1 MLPGVLLAIVS
12 GICNGLFSA
21 PIRMIRAWKWENLW
35 LVFILGACLAMPAL
49 LVFPTVDSLS
59 AVLSASPSSALW
71 AASLFGFAWGFGAI
85 LFGLSVDRLGVSLA
99 NSMVIGISSA
109 LGSFVPLLL
118 AGAFAFNAR
127 TALLVAGVVVFVG
140 GVSLCGRAGR
150 MRERNETGTGF
161 RAGSIQGY
169 VFASGA
175 GILSAVF
182 NIGYSLALPISSAGQ
197 RMGLTPFTAGNVI
210 WLVML
215 GAGSIPNIA
224 FCIHLLRKNSTGK
237 LFLEP
242 HGLRPWIM
250 SLLMAVLWGG
260 SIVLYGMAAPLL
272 GSMGPSIGW
281 PLSLAVG
288 LLVANL
294 VGFLLGEWRAAG
306 ARARGTIRSGI
317 AVLVLAIILCAA
329 SARY

>member
-1 MLPGVLLAIVS
+1 MLSGVLLAILS

-21 PIRMIRAWKWENLW
+21 PIRLIRDWKWENLW
-35 LVFILGACLAMPAL
+35 LVFILGACIGMPAL
-49 LVFPTVDSLS
+49 LVFPVVDDVA
-59 AVLSASPSSALW
+59 AVLRASPAGALC
-71 AASLFGFAWGFGAI
+71 AAGVFGFGWGFGAI

-109 LGSFVPLLL
+109 LGSMAPLLL
-118 AGAFAFNAR
+118 AGAFALNAR
-127 TALLVAGVVVFVG
+127 AMLLMAGVAVFLG

-150 MRERNETGTGF
+150 MREQNEAGTGL
-161 RAGSIQGY
+161 RAGSLQGY
-169 VFASGA
+169 VFAAGA

-182 NIGYSLALPISSAGQ
+182 NIGYSLALPISAAGQ
-197 RMGLTPFTAGNVI
+197 RMGLSAFTAGNVI

-215 GAGSIPNIA
+215 GAGSVPNVA
-224 FCIHLLRKNSTGK
+224 FCLYLMRRNATGK
-237 LFLEP
+237 LFLAP
-242 HGLRPWIM
+242 HGRRPWTL
-250 SLLMAVLWGG
+250 SLLMSVLWGG

-294 VGFLLGEWRAAG
+294 VGFLLGEWRASGTEAQ
-306 ARARGTIRSGI
+306 RTIRAGI
-317 AVLVLAIILCAA
+317 AVLVLAIVLCAA